1 MTAKEYRDY
10 FVSRFPP
17 NTVPTGLFWY
27 WLIVLSTSL
36 RGMYYPETERMMYNK
51 NNRPEEV
58 LARGVGALCRI
69 LCYLKRT
76 VICLILIGLAA
87 LLILHWQYG
96 GTMACVLIVMCATI
110 ATSRRF
116 YDPLVVV
123 RLFVTPVIGS
133 FFEEADYT
141 VRCIRITAK
150 NIRETNNIK
159 FYPSG
164 AMERQIRSF
173 SEHGHGPSVLAS
185 VFMAFANS
193 QPVSQV
199 NREIALTEVGNMM
212 EQKAYALKIRWL
224 LVTMLLVAISIWLW
238 PQMSNV
244 TRNTLTFGFIVIG
257 HYVLIP
263 MAFHTRL
270 YGIYNEVRN
279 LVKAVK

>member
-27 WLIVLSTSL
+27 WLIVLSASL
-36 RGMYYPETERMMYNK
+36 RGMYYPETERMVYNK
-51 NNRPEEV
+51 NNSPEEV
-58 LARGVGALCRI
+58 LARGVGALSGI
-69 LCYLKRT
+69 LCCLKRT
-76 VICLILIGLAA
+76 LICSILIAISV

-110 ATSRRF
+110 ATNRRF
-116 YDPLVVV
+116 YEPRVVV
-123 RLFVTPVIGS
+123 RLFVIPIAGS
-133 FFEEADYT
+133 FSEAASYT
-141 VRCIRITAK
+141 IGCVRLTAK

-173 SEHGHGPSVLAS
+173 SEHGYGSTLAS
-185 VFMAFANS
+185 LFMAFANNR
-193 QPVSQV
+193 PVSQM
-199 NREIALTEVGNMM
+199 NRKVALAEIDTLI
-212 EQKAYALKIRWL
+212 EQKTYVLKIRWL
-224 LVTMLLVAISIWLW
+224 LVTMFLVAISIWLW
-238 PQMSNV
+238 PQMSNI

-263 MAFHTRL
+263 MAFRTRL